1 MVTGRFFLEISP
13 GEILCGWGPWAAAPE
28 GCEWKIAV
36 LPFKP
41 LGDIRPRFLG
51 ATRWEILTR
60 EQLAR
65 TGIPG
70 VPPPLQW
77 SSSPPADFSRA
88 FQDLQHLIRRGQAHK
103 GVPFAWSQAP
113 CADAVRLWEGF
124 VSLVA
129 NIPAHLLVYGA
140 QGDDEAVIGASP
152 EWLFRIEG
160 DKRVLHT
167 MAVAATRWPG
177 QERAANIDEKEHVE
191 HRLVVDDIVA
201 RLRPFGTVTT
211 GATAWAPA
219 GKLEHLKTAITLHAH
234 TDLDA
239 AKMLQVLHPTP
250 AMGVFP
256 RTAEAQNWLDTL
268 PGHEIRADFAAPWV
282 VEHRDGRAWA
292 LVAIR
297 QIRMRPDHL
306 WIPAGCGVVAAS
318 EEEAE
323 WNEIHAK
330 IRTVKETWALA

>member
-13 GEILCGWGPWAAAPE
+13 DEILCGWGPWTPAPE
-28 GCEWKIAV
+28 GAEWKIAV

-41 LGDIRPRFLG
+41 LGDIRPSFLG
-51 ATRWEILTR
+51 ATRWEILSR
-60 EQLAR
+60 EDLAR
-65 TGIPG
+65 TGKPG
-70 VPPPLQW
+70 VQTSLEW
-77 SSSPPADFSRA
+77 HSSSPALFNRA
-88 FQDLQHLIRRGQAHK
+88 FQDLQGLIKQGLAHK
-103 GVPFAWSQAP
+103 GVPFAWAQAP
-113 CADAVRLWEGF
+113 CANAPLLWEG
-124 VSLVA
+124 LVA
-129 NIPAHLLVYGA
+129 QVGHLPAHLHAYGA
-140 QGDDEAVIGASP
+140 QGDSEAVVGASP
-152 EWLFRIEG
+152 EWLFRIERG
-160 DKRVLHT
+160 RRVLHT
-167 MAVAATRWPG
+167 MALAATRWPG

-191 HRLVVDDIVA
+191 HRMVVDDIVA
-201 RLRPFGTVTT
+201 RLRPFGEVIT

-219 GKLEHLKTAITLHAH
+219 GKIEHLKTAITLHA
-234 TDLDA
+234 TADLDPA
-239 AKMLQVLHPTP
+239 EMVRLLHPTP

-256 RTAEAQNWLDTL
+256 RTPAAQHWLDTL

-297 QIRMRPDHL
+297 QIRLRPDHL